1 MVGLRGGPSLGELIE
16 FMKKLAQSLF
26 TGRLTIDFHTG
37 SVGKVQ
43 VTRTIKTTD
52 FDNFAIKACF

>member
-1 MVGLRGGPSLGELIE
+1 LKALIDLINELA
-16 FMKKLAQSLF
+16 KSLF
-26 TGRLTIDFHTG
+26 TGKLTINFHKG
-37 SVGKVQ
+37 NVGKLQ

>member
-1 MVGLRGGPSLGELIE
+1 MGVGLGGPDLKALIDLINELA
-16 FMKKLAQSLF
+16 KSLF
-26 TGRLTIDFHTG
+26 TGKLTINFHKG
-37 SVGKVQ
+37 NVGKLQ

>member
-1 MVGLRGGPSLGELIE
+1 MGELIE

-26 TGRLTIDFHTG
+26 TSRLTIDFHKG

-43 VTRTIKTTD
+43 VTRTTRTTRTIKTTD
-52 FDNFAIKACF
+52 FDNFEIKACF

>member
-1 MVGLRGGPSLGELIE
+1 MGELVE

-26 TGRLTIDFHTG
+26 TGRLTIDFHKG

>member
-1 MVGLRGGPSLGELIE
+1 LGELVE

-26 TGRLTIDFHTG
+26 TGRLTMDFHTG

>member
-1 MVGLRGGPSLGELIE
+1 MGELIE

-26 TGRLTIDFHTG
+26 TGRLTIDFHKG

-52 FDNFAIKACF
+52 FDNFEIKACF